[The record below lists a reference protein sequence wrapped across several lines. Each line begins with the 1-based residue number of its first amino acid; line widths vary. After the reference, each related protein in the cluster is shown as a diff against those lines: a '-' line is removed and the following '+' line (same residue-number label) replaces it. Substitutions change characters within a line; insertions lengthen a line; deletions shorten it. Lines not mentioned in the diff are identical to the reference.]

1 MSLLYKLKAV
11 VEVDS
16 SLCVNCHMCI
26 SVCPVKYCNDGSS
39 DYVTI
44 NPDTCIGCGACIEA
58 CTHDA
63 RKYIDDS
70 QSFINAIIANEKIV
84 AVSAP
89 AAAASF
95 PDRYLQLNSFLKE
108 FGVEAVFDVSFGAEL
123 TVKSYVEHLNNNEV
137 QTLIAQPCPAI
148 VNYIELYKPELI
160 KYLAPI
166 DSPILHTIKM
176 IKNFYPEYKDHK
188 IAIISPCIAKKRE
201 FEETGLGDY
210 NVGMQSLSKFLSD
223 NDIDLSDF
231 PKSDYDN
238 PPAERAALFSSPGG
252 LMKTAQ
258 RLIPDI
264 EEKSRKIEGVNTIYH
279 YLSNLEKSIKD
290 GKAPL
295 LIDCLSCENGCNQ
308 GPVTNTQN
316 QSPDETDYWIKE
328 RVKTLKEKHLKANG
342 NNPIKANESI
352 ESMLDKYWASGL
364 YERTYINRWKNNKLK
379 YPRKTEIKE
388 IYTSL
393 LKTSKEDIQN
403 CSACGYNSC
412 EGMATAI
419 FNNLNR
425 KENCHLY
432 RIKTSDQSLL
442 EVKKAKAKTES
453 IIQTAQDGFVEVD
466 ADMIITGV
474 NKSTQK
480 IFKKSD
486 IIGRSLY
493 EFLDKKNKSIL
504 EQESKKRKHGEQS
517 SYEIEFTR
525 SDGTRI
531 ITLVSGSPMR
541 NFETGEITGS
551 FALIT
556 DISKLKQTEKEL
568 INARDHLEERV
579 KERTIELNEIL
590 EEVKQQNEEI
600 LTQKEIIEDS
610 EKRLNNIL
618 QMLPNA
624 VFIIDKNNRVTFWNK
639 QAEILT
645 GYTSAQMLGRGEY
658 EYAVPFYGEKRPML
672 IDLVDAPQKELEKE
686 YKNVHIFGNILRVEA
701 YVPALK
707 GEKRFLIAAA
717 TKLYDS
723 ENNYIGA
730 IEIIEDITENQTQ
743 KEKIERQTL
752 KLEHQ
757 AKMMEEILI
766 ESEKDNET
774 IQKINRELSKL
785 SIAVSKTENAIII
798 MDKDGN
804 FEWVNDAFTKTY
816 GLTTEELINTRGK
829 NIRQATNYTSIDE
842 VLNQVMKSKSPRT
855 YMSIEENAKSEKIY
869 TQTGL
874 TPILN
879 EKNEI
884 SGLVAVNTDVT
895 EMKKAEETLL
905 QQKEEIES
913 QRDTLINKNEEIELQ
928 NEKIREHRDIL
939 TAQKKE
945 ITDSIFYAQ
954 RIQNAVIPDN
964 VFFDDDDTLI
974 FFKPKEIVSGDFYYF
989 NETENYKIMAAA
1001 DCTGH
1006 GVPGAFMSMLGISFL
1021 NEILKTGFTKAS
1033 DILEELRR
1041 EVIKALKQDKQDS
1054 RQKDGMDIALCLIN
1068 KNKPELQYAG
1078 AYNPLIIIRN
1088 NEIIEQKAVRNPI
1101 GIYMKE
1107 KTFVNN
1113 TFELQKDDMVYIFSD
1128 GYADQFGGKHE
1139 RKFTSKRFKKML
1151 SEIAPKSINEQKEI
1165 LESTLASWQ
1174 NKIPQT
1180 DDIIVLGIKIR

>member
-1 MSLLYKLKAV
+1 MATLCDLKSV

-26 SVCPVKYCNDGSS
+26 SVCPVKYCNDGSK

-44 NPDTCIGCGACIEA
+44 NPDTCIGCGACISA

-63 RKYIDDS
+63 RKYVDDF
-70 QSFINAIIANEKIV
+70 QKFINDIISGEKIV
-84 AVSAP
+84 AVTAP

-95 PDRYLQLNSFLKE
+95 PGKYLQLNSFLKE
-108 FGVEAVFDVSFGAEL
+108 FGAEAVFDVSFGAEL
-123 TVKSYVEHLNNNEV
+123 TVKSYVEHLKNNEV

-148 VNYIELYKPELI
+148 VNFIEIYKPELI
-160 KYLAPI
+160 KYLAPV

-176 IKNFYPEYKDHK
+176 VKNFYPQYKDHK

-210 NVGMQSLSKFLSD
+210 NIGMQSLDKFLTE
-223 NDIDLSDF
+223 NDIDLSEF
-231 PKSDYDN
+231 PETDYDN
-238 PPAERAALFSSPGG
+238 PSAERAVMFSSPGG
-252 LMKTAQ
+252 LLKTIQ
-258 RLIPDI
+258 RWIPDI
-264 EEKSRKIEGVNTIYH
+264 EEDTRKIEGVNTIYH
-279 YLSNLEKSIKD
+279 YLDALEKNIEA
-290 GKAPL
+290 GKSPL

-308 GPVTNTQN
+308 GPATITEGQN
-316 QSPDETDYWIKE
+316 PDETEFYIKE
-328 RVKTLKEKHLKANG
+328 RTKKLRENYLKSNDDNKTKAN
-342 NNPIKANESI
+342 KSI
-352 ESMLDKYWASGL
+352 EGIINKYWAPDI
-364 YERTYINRWKNNKLK
+364 YKRTYTNRWKNNKLK
-379 YPRKTEIKE
+379 YPTKAQKE
-388 IYTSL
+388 QIFTDL
-393 LKTSKEDIQN
+393 LKSCKEDIQN
-403 CSACGYNSC
+403 CAACGYNSC

-432 RIKTSDQSLL
+432 RIKISDQNLL
-442 EVKKAKAKTES
+442 EVKKTKAKTES

-466 ADMIITGV
+466 KDMTILAV
-474 NKSTQK
+474 NEATKK
-480 IFKKSD
+480 ILKKSD
-486 IIGRSLY
+486 IVGRSLF
-493 EFLDKKNKSIL
+493 EFLDTKNKNIL
-504 EQESKKRKHGEQS
+504 QQEIKKRKQGKQS
-517 SYEIEFTR
+517 SYEIEFSR
-525 SDGTRI
+525 SDGSGI
-531 ITLVSGSPMR
+531 ITLISGSPVR
-541 NFETGEITGS
+541 DFETGKISGS

-568 INARDHLEERV
+568 IGARDHLEDRV

-610 EKRLNNIL
+610 EERLFNIL

-624 VFIIDKNNRVTFWNK
+624 VFMIDKNNCVNFWNK
-639 QAEILT
+639 QAEALT
-645 GYTSAQMLGRGEY
+645 GFAASDMMGRGEY
-658 EYAVPFYGEKRPML
+658 EYALPFYGEKRPML
-672 IDLVDAPQKELEKE
+672 IDLLDANDTLLKNE
-686 YKNVHIFGNILRVEA
+686 YKNVQKIDSVLRVEA

-723 ENNYIGA
+723 DNNYIGA
-730 IEIIEDITENQTQ
+730 IEIIEDITEKQLQ
-743 KEKIERQTL
+743 KEKIEQQTI

-774 IQKINRELSKL
+774 IQKINQELSKL
-785 SIAVSKTENAIII
+785 SIAVSKTENAIIV

-816 GLTTEELINTRGK
+816 GLTAEELIKKRGK
-829 NIRQATNYTSIDE
+829 NIRQATNYTAIDE
-842 VLNQVMKSKSPRT
+842 VLNKVIKTKSSRT
-855 YMSIEENAKSEKIY
+855 YLSIEENAKSKKIF
-869 TQTGL
+869 TQTSL

-879 EKNEI
+879 EKDEI
-884 SGLVAVNTDVT
+884 AGLVAVNTDVT

-905 QQKEEIES
+905 QQNEEIES
-913 QRDTLINKNEEIELQ
+913 QRDNLVNKNEEIELQ
-928 NEKIREHRDIL
+928 NKKIKEHRDLL
-939 TAQKKE
+939 TTQKKE
-945 ITDSIFYAQ
+945 ITDSIAYAQ

-964 VFFDDDDTLI
+964 VFFKDDETLI
-974 FFKPKEIVSGDFYYF
+974 FFKPRDVVSGDFYYF
-989 NETENYKIMAAA
+989 NETENYKIIAAA

-1021 NEILKTGFTKAS
+1021 NEILKSGLSKAS

-1041 EVIKALKQDKQDS
+1041 EIIKALKQDKQDS
-1054 RQKDGMDIALCLIN
+1054 RQKDGMDIALCLID

-1088 NEIIEQKAVRNPI
+1088 QEIIEQKAVRNPI

-1107 KTFVNN
+1107 KPFINN
-1113 TFELQKDDMVYIFSD
+1113 TFELQKNDTIYIYSD
-1128 GYADQFGGKHE
+1128 GYPDQFGGKHE
-1139 RKFTSKRFKKML
+1139 RKFTSKRFKNL
-1151 SEIAPKSINEQKEI
+1151 LCTIAPKTINEQKET
-1165 LESTLASWQ
+1165 LETTLVNWQ
-1174 NKIPQT
+1174 GKTPQT